1 MNLVVIIVCI
11 DAYLICISVEP
22 LLMSVLPS
30 KQDVNI

>member
-11 DAYLICISVEP
+11 DAYLISVEP